1 MKYTD
6 SYILMFFLKIYQ
18 LLKNYLRMRRIEE
31 SKSNNNVLYELLDE
45 FEDQDDGLAK

>member
-1 MKYTD
+1 
-6 SYILMFFLKIYQ
+6 MFYLKIYQ

>member
-6 SYILMFFLKIYQ
+6 SYILMFYLKIYQ